1 MRHAL
6 PCHHFLHHRIQES
19 LCPHQGPTHQPRSQ
33 TAWHPGLPSCGGHCS
48 CPRSCSAAYCS
59 PFSRI
64 YAATVSLDGILL
76 SFFSLS
82 ESRTASTSTRS
93 TQNAQDDGC
102 GRMLGCICCMSS
114 RSMAG
119 FPPYACCALSSA
131 APVSAG
137 AASFAFDNVKR
148 CVRRAL
154 RFVLLM
160 RHGCG
165 RRYNRCQKSHL
176 FQRDRQLHGF
186 AAAGLSQSFHV
197 SIRSSISD
205 VNRRSR

>member
-1 MRHAL
+1 MSASRPHTSAQIPDGMASGSPQL
-6 PCHHFLHHRIQES
+6 RRTLFL
-19 LCPHQGPTHQPRSQ
+19 
-33 TAWHPGLPSCGGHCS
+33 S

-119 FPPYACCALSSA
+119 SPYACCALSSA
-131 APVSAG
+131 APVDTG

-148 CVRRAL
+148 CVRRAPH
-154 RFVLLM
+154 FVLLM

-165 RRYNRCQKSHL
+165 RRYNRCPKIAPLSE
-176 FQRDRQLHGF
+176 RP
-186 AAAGLSQSFHV
+186 AAAWFCGCRSFSV
-197 SIRSSISD
+197 LPCID
-205 VNRRSR
+205 QELDL

>member
-1 MRHAL
+1 MSASRPHTSAQIPDGIASGSPQL
-6 PCHHFLHHRIQES
+6 RQTLFL
-19 LCPHQGPTHQPRSQ
+19 
-33 TAWHPGLPSCGGHCS
+33 S

-76 SFFSLS
+76 LFFSLS

-119 FPPYACCALSSA
+119 SPLCLLC
-131 APVSAG
+131 
-137 AASFAFDNVKR
+137 SFLRRPCICRGGIFSFDNVKR

-154 RFVLLM
+154 HFVLLM

-165 RRYNRCQKSHL
+165 RRYNRCPKIAPLSE
-176 FQRDRQLHGF
+176 RP
-186 AAAGLSQSFHV
+186 AAAWFCSCRSFSV
-197 SIRSSISD
+197 LPCID
-205 VNRRSR
+205 QKLDL

>member
-1 MRHAL
+1 MCADAGR
-6 PCHHFLHHRIQES
+6 RIES
-19 LCPHQGPTHQPRSQ
+19 ERR
-33 TAWHPGLPSCGGHCS
+33 PSCFVVFSKKQRFYMLFSFLSKCGTLYLVIIFCIIEYKNRCVRIKAHTSAQIPDGMASGSPQLRRTLFLS

-119 FPPYACCALSSA
+119 SPLCLLC
-131 APVSAG
+131 
-137 AASFAFDNVKR
+137 SFL
-148 CVRRAL
+148 RRPCIC
-154 RFVLLM
+154 RGGIF
-160 RHGCG
+160 C
-165 RRYNRCQKSHL
+165 
-176 FQRDRQLHGF
+176 F
-186 AAAGLSQSFHV
+186 
-197 SIRSSISD
+197 
-205 VNRRSR
+205 